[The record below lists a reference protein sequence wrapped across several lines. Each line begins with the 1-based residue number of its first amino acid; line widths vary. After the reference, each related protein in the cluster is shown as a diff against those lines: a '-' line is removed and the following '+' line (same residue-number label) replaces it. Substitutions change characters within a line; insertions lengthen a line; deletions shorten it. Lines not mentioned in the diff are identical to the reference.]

1 MKANVVKGNI
11 FYFTNLDT
19 VKTTD
24 FEMTHDIFNSTMRD
38 LINSDIENNYVTY
51 DNESDRYYIYY
62 KGKKYDVYYGN
73 NYLTQDCEDEK
84 TLELL
89 DELVEVS
96 KLQKRVI
103 DEDSKRFVY
112 YDKKRRDALRN
123 ADNNIFK
130 SDDDKKAKIEMIKKE
145 HEENKYRPFKTVW
158 NLFKV
163 MNVCDDMDGLDK
175 SVIHLLIMIFLA
187 IITVILALV
196 TESIVVK
203 SIVIITFVSF
213 GISAVTAL
221 FDPYNGLLCTALS
234 LVSLPISILVNLI
247 IKLIDSINYKKNL
260 KDVKKTMSKEMKDS
274 LNIRKMNHLLRRKIN
289 VNELVKYLDKEA
301 ANDLSKSPTDYEF
314 NIKSIT
320 KLKDKILSIKDKS
333 TSDKLAKE
341 LFDIVSYYT
350 DSKLKF
356 DDKKNVL
363 STLINDLHKRVD
375 EVLSD
380 EKEKEKNNQI
390 CNDYIETINSQNV
403 MIKR

>member
-38 LINSDIENNYVTY
+38 LINSDIDNNYVVY

-123 ADNNIFK
+123 ADRNVFK
-130 SDDDKKAKIEMIKKE
+130 SDDDKKAKIEMINKDHK
-145 HEENKYRPFKTVW
+145 ENKYHFFKSIW
-158 NLFKV
+158 NVLKF
-163 MNVCDDMDGLDK
+163 MNVYDGMSREDKLDVHFSLVIAVVVVGGIVGIATHLEILLKILTVSIGFLCLSCLFSQFK
-175 SVIHLLIMIFLA
+175 S
-187 IITVILALV
+187 
-196 TESIVVK
+196 
-203 SIVIITFVSF
+203 
-213 GISAVTAL
+213 
-221 FDPYNGLLCTALS
+221 YNGLLCTVLS
-234 LVSLPISILVNLI
+234 IISLPINILVNLI
-247 IKLIDSINYKKNL
+247 IKIIDSIKYKKELNS
-260 KDVKKTMSKEMKDS
+260 VKKTMPKEMKDS
-274 LNIRKMNHLLRRKIN
+274 FNIRKMNHLFRRIN
-289 VNELVKYLDKEA
+289 VNEIVKYLDKEA
-301 ANDLSKSPTDYEF
+301 VDDLAKGPIDYE
-314 NIKSIT
+314 NTIKYIT
-320 KLKDKILSIKDKS
+320 ELKDKILSIKDKS

-363 STLINDLHKRVD
+363 SSLVSDLCKRVD
-375 EVLSD
+375 EVLREEN
-380 EKEKEKNNQI
+380 EKEENNQI
-390 CNDYIETINSQNV
+390 CNGYIETIDEQR
-403 MIKR
+403 MINAR